1 MGRGVEVSVELKLSA
16 KYCMTLELQRGGE
29 ERQGTGSEDLAQDK
43 GTLSRRKK
51 MFNFLTYCS

>member
-1 MGRGVEVSVELKLSA
+1 MSVELKLSA

-51 MFNFLTYCS
+51 MFDF